1 MAITVRTIKR
11 SEFDRYEA
19 VAMQTFGGDVPEGE
33 SRLSKVLQTERAY
46 AAFDGDEIVGTA
58 GAFEHK
64 LSIGGGSI
72 PMAGLTFV
80 SVLPSH
86 RRRGVLRAL
95 MAKHTDDMEA
105 HGECVSG
112 LWASESS
119 IYSRFGYG
127 VAAEAHYLE
136 TDARTL
142 RFARDFTPDSIRFV
156 NIEEAPAQ
164 LAPIYESI
172 REQRPGFFSRSD
184 SWWKTRTLYD
194 GPGRRGSGS
203 NLRVATAIRDGR
215 AVGYILYRQT
225 AGNDRGLLD
234 GAVTIAELIGIDLKA
249 EQSLWHFI
257 ANLDLYPRLTYWNAP
272 LDCALPWL
280 VEDRRRVRRLRT
292 DTLWLRLH
300 DIPTALEARKYL
312 DDGQLSLTLRGELG
326 ASYSLRVSKGHASCE
341 AGHSEGGI
349 NLSREDLSS
358 LFLGT
363 VQPSQLAALGRLDG
377 TGKAVAVADALFRGS
392 RVPWCPEIF

>member
-1 MAITVRTIKR
+1 MAFTVRTINR

-33 SRLSKVLQTERAY
+33 SRLAKVLRVERAY

-58 GAFEHK
+58 GAFDHQ
-64 LSIGGGSI
+64 LTIGGGSA

-86 RRRGVLRAL
+86 RRQGVLRAL
-95 MAKHTDDMEA
+95 MAKHNDDMEA
-105 HGECVSG
+105 HGECISG

-127 VAAEAHYLE
+127 IAAEAHYLE

-142 RFARDFTPDSIRFV
+142 RFAREFVPDSIRFV
-156 NIEEAPAQ
+156 DIKEAQEQ
-164 LAPIYESI
+164 LEPLYEAI
-172 REQRPGFFSRSD
+172 REQRPGFFTRTD

-215 AVGYILYRQT
+215 LVGYILYRQT
-225 AGNDRGLLD
+225 ADNNRGLLD

-249 EQSLWHFI
+249 EQSLWHF
-257 ANLDLYPRLTYWNAP
+257 AAHLDLYPHLTYWNAP

-280 VEDRRRVRRLRT
+280 VEDRRRVRLLRT

-300 DIPTALEARKYL
+300 NIPAALEAREYL
-312 DDGQLSLTLRGELG
+312 HDGQLSLSLRGED
-326 ASYSLRVSKGHASCE
+326 ASYALRVVDGRASCE
-341 AGHSEGGI
+341 TGHSEDAI

-363 VQPSQLAALGRLDG
+363 VQPSQLAAVGRLDG
-377 TGKAVAVADALFRGS
+377 TKKAVAVADALFKVA

>member
-1 MAITVRTIKR
+1 
-11 SEFDRYEA
+11 
-19 VAMQTFGGDVPEGE
+19 MQTFGGDVPEGE
-33 SRLSKVLQTERAY
+33 SRLAKVLRVERAY

-58 GAFEHK
+58 GAFDHQ
-64 LSIGGGSI
+64 LTIGGGSA

-86 RRRGVLRAL
+86 RRQGVLRAL
-95 MAKHTDDMEA
+95 MAKHNDDMEA
-105 HGECVSG
+105 HGECISG

-127 VAAEAHYLE
+127 IAAEAHYLE

-142 RFARDFTPDSIRFV
+142 RFAREFVPDSIRFV
-156 NIEEAPAQ
+156 DIKEAQEQ
-164 LAPIYESI
+164 LEPLYEAI
-172 REQRPGFFSRSD
+172 REQRPGFFTRTD

-215 AVGYILYRQT
+215 LVGYILYRQT
-225 AGNDRGLLD
+225 ADNNRGLLD

-249 EQSLWHFI
+249 EQSLWHF
-257 ANLDLYPRLTYWNAP
+257 AAHLDLYPHLTYWNAP

-280 VEDRRRVRRLRT
+280 VEDRRRVRLLRT

-300 DIPTALEARKYL
+300 NIPAALEAREYL
-312 DDGQLSLTLRGELG
+312 HDGQLSLSLRGED
-326 ASYSLRVSKGHASCE
+326 ASYALRVVDGRASCE
-341 AGHSEGGI
+341 TGHSEDAI
-349 NLSREDLSS
+349 NLSREDLS
-358 LFLGT
+358 
-363 VQPSQLAALGRLDG
+363 
-377 TGKAVAVADALFRGS
+377 ALFKVA